1 MGADFVFEY
10 VALKHNG
17 LTREERKEKMLKAID
32 EFEIPELSD
41 NPKQKVINSLK
52 DKKSENFNEFCYLW
66 EEVIVGDFNDGGFP
80 TEDDEDLE
88 EGILTEER
96 AKEIMKKIVNE
107 FFDGGNGRETGQ
119 FEFNGYTILLTGGM
133 SWGDNPTDA
142 LNDFNKFNNLPKKIR
157 EAGEVE

>member
-41 NPKQKVINSLK
+41 NPKQQVINSLK
-52 DKKSENFNEFCYLW
+52 NEKSENFKEFCDLW
-66 EEVIVGDFNDGGFP
+66 EDGLCF
-80 TEDDEDLE
+80 EFDDDEFPIKEDI
-88 EGILTEER
+88 EGEKIILTETE

-107 FFDGGNGRETGQ
+107 FFDGENSRETGQ
-119 FEFNGYTILLTGGM
+119 FEFKGYTIHLTGGM